1 MNPKTKVIL
10 KKLFIYLLGVALIGV
25 SVNLSKISS
34 VGMTPVSSLPH
45 ACEKIW
51 GLTLGTTTFIIY
63 VIFIG
68 LQILVLRKR
77 FPLRNILGLALTFW
91 LSFMIDL
98 LGIDPKALGH
108 LMSRM
113 PIPVT
118 YPARLVYLFAALVV
132 GAVGVFLYIY
142 VNWVPLPTDG
152 LAAAIS
158 TVSGRSFGDCKTLV
172 DIGIVITALILQL
185 AFLGGLDSFTNGNVV
200 VREGTVISAIC
211 IGQLVKPFS
220 KWFGPGI
227 ERWIGEK

>member
-1 MNPKTKVIL
+1 MNSKTKVIL

-34 VGMTPVSSLPH
+34 VGMTPVSSLPY

-51 GLTLGTTTFIIY
+51 GFTLGTTTFIIY

-98 LGIDPKALGH
+98 LGIDPKAFGH
-108 LMSRM
+108 LMSHM

-118 YPARLVYLFAALVV
+118 YPARLIYLVAALVV
-132 GAVGVFLYIY
+132 GAIGVFLYIY
-142 VNWVPLPTDG
+142 VNWIPLPTDG
-152 LAAAIS
+152 FAAAIS
-158 TVSGRSFGDCKTLV
+158 TVTGKSFGDCKTFV

-185 AFLGGLDSFTNGNVV
+185 TFLGGMASFTNGNVV
-200 VREGTVISAIC
+200 VREGTILSAIF

-220 KWFGPGI
+220 KWFGPVI
-227 ERWIGEK
+227 DRWIGEK